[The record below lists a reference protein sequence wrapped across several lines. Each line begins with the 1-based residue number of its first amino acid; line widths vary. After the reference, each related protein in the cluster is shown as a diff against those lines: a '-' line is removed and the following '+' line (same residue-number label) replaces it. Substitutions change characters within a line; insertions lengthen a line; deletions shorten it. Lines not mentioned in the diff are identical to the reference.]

1 RGGFYGADTAMAALD
16 HQENYLR
23 GVFGFFGVT
32 DVSFIRAEGVAMGD
46 DARNQAIAAAQAE
59 IGKLAEFRKLA
70 A

>member
-1 RGGFYGADTAMAALD
+1 
-16 HQENYLR
+16 
-23 GVFGFFGVT
+23 VT

>member
-1 RGGFYGADTAMAALD
+1 MAALD

-23 GVFGFFGVT
+23 GVFAFFGVT

-46 DARNQAIAAAQAE
+46 DARNQAIAAARAE
-59 IGKLAEFRKLA
+59 IGKLAAVRKLA